1 MNFTIEIKKELIH
14 SRFWKDKHAKIA
26 GLSAFIRACGEL
38 GVQQDTPTFFIV
50 SQTERVAEFF
60 MESFSKAFGCDLSVA
75 YATQDRLSGKDK
87 LVIACPLA
95 YGERVLSELAL
106 YDKQTKAFQ
115 SGVSL
120 SLIKSESAK
129 LAYLRGAFLAG
140 GSCTLPSDNGTGYH
154 LEIVFRE
161 RQTARDFC
169 RLLSQEE
176 VLARL
181 VKRKDDAVVYIK
193 SKELISDF
201 LAVIGAHNALEK
213 FTAFV
218 EKRDEANH
226 DNRAQNCISGNA
238 DKTAIA
244 AVKQVV
250 AIQKLEKSG
259 GLTDLNPQLKLLA
272 KTRLKHPEKTLK
284 ELAELL
290 GESKSCINHRMRK
303 LMELAEETNE

>member
-14 SRFWKDKHAKIA
+14 SGFWKEAREKKA
-26 GLSAFIRACGEL
+26 GLSAFIRTCGEL
-38 GVQQDTPTFFIV
+38 GIQQETPTFFIV

-60 MESFSKAFGCDLSVA
+60 METFSQAFGCDLAVA
-75 YATQDRLSGKDK
+75 HAAQDRLSGKDK
-87 LVIACPLA
+87 LVIACPLVH
-95 YGERVLSELAL
+95 GERVLSELAL
-106 YDKQTKAFQ
+106 YHKASKSFKE
-115 SGVSL
+115 GVATP
-120 SLIKSESAK
+120 LIQDENSK
-129 LAYLRGAFLAG
+129 LAYIRGAFLAG

-154 LEIVFRE
+154 LEIVFRD
-161 RQTARDFC
+161 RHTARDFC
-169 RLLSQEE
+169 KLLAEEE

-181 VKRKDDAVVYIK
+181 VMRKDDAVVYIK

-201 LAVIGAHNALEK
+201 LAVIGADNALKK

-250 AIQKLEKSG
+250 AIQKLEKNG
-259 GLTDLNPQLKLLA
+259 GLADLNTQLKLLA
-272 KTRLKHPEKTLK
+272 KTRLKHPEKSLK
-284 ELAELL
+284 ELADLI

-303 LMELAEETNE
+303 LMELAGEIDD